1 MALRTWLV
9 LVLALE
15 AVLTLGALATF
26 LALAGWPGRSVDV
39 ALPLAGAAAVG
50 AASALF
56 LGSRVAAVLRRPLSA
71 MTAAARSAAPGERPP
86 AADGSLAVDHVRAA
100 SGDTFVEAATA
111 IKAFNEL
118 MGEVAHHLGA
128 LRAERSTLE
137 SVLTHMSDALLIL
150 DSDGVLSLVNPP
162 AERTFGIHARQAI
175 GRRLIEVLHHF
186 DLDAL
191 VRRVEREQIAVTRE
205 IEVHYP
211 KDRFLRVEATPM
223 SGRDGEFLGT
233 VVVAQDVTDLRRT
246 DLIRQEFVAN
256 VSHELRT
263 PLASLRALAET
274 LLDGALHDRDAG
286 PRFLDRIITEIDRLT
301 LLVSDLLDLSAIESG
316 SAKLE
321 RAPVSVRDLVE
332 DVVAKFRPVADPR
345 GIAVRVEAL
354 DGLPPLWGDE
364 VRLAQALANLVDNA
378 VKYTPDGGTV
388 TISGEDCGEFVAIS
402 VTDTG
407 IGIPAEHLPRIFER
421 FYRVDRSRSRALG
434 GTGLGLSIVKHI
446 ATSHEGRVEVR
457 STEGRGSSFTLLLPR
472 AADRSER
479 I

>member
-1 MALRTWLV
+1 MSLRTWLA

-15 AVLTLGALATF
+15 AALILGAFATF
-26 LALAGWPGRSVDV
+26 LVLAGWPARPVGL

-50 AASALF
+50 AAGALF
-56 LGSRVAAVLRRPLSA
+56 LGSRGASVRRRPLSA
-71 MTAAARSAAPGERPP
+71 MTAAARSAASEERPP
-86 AADGSLAVDHVRAA
+86 AGGGSLAVERVRAA
-100 SGDTFVEAATA
+100 SDDTFAEAAAA
-111 IKAFNEL
+111 IKAFNDL
-118 MGEVAHHLGA
+118 MGEVARHLGA

-150 DSDGVLSLVNPP
+150 NSDGVLSLVNPP
-162 AERTFGIHARQAI
+162 AERAFGIRARQAL

-191 VRRVEREQIAVTRE
+191 VRRVERERIAVTRE

-211 KDRFLRVEATPM
+211 EDRFLRVEATPM
-223 SGRDGEFLGT
+223 SGRDGELLGT

-274 LLDGALHDRDAG
+274 LLDAALHDREAA
-286 PRFLDRIITEIDRLT
+286 PRFLSQIIAEIDRLT

-321 RAPVSVRDLVE
+321 MVSVPVSEMVE
-332 DVVAKFRPVADPR
+332 DVVDKLRPAADR
-345 GIAVRVEAL
+345 KRLTLRVEGI
-354 DGLPPLWGDE
+354 DSLPPLRGDQ
-364 VRLAQALANLVDNA
+364 VRLEQALANLVDNA
-378 VKYTPDGGTV
+378 VKYTPDGGTITV
-388 TISGEDCGEFVAIS
+388 SGEDRGELIAIS

-407 IGIPAEHLPRIFER
+407 IGIHAEHLLRIFER

-446 ATSHEGRVEVR
+446 ATSHGGRVEVQ

-472 AADRSER
+472 VPDGS
-479 I
+479 

>member
-1 MALRTWLV
+1 MALRTWLA

-15 AVLTLGALATF
+15 AALTLGALVTF
-26 LALAGWPGRSVDV
+26 LALAGWPARPVGV

-50 AASALF
+50 AAGALF
-56 LGSRVAAVLRRPLSA
+56 LGSRAASVLRRPLSA
-71 MTAAARSAAPGERPP
+71 MTAAARAAASGERPP
-86 AADGSLAVDHVRAA
+86 AADGSLAVEHVRAA
-100 SGDTFVEAATA
+100 SDDTFAEAASA
-111 IKAFNEL
+111 IKAFNDL
-118 MGEVAHHLGA
+118 MGEVARHLSA
-128 LRAERSTLE
+128 LRTERSTLE

-162 AERTFGIHARQAI
+162 AERAFGIRARQAI

-191 VRRVEREQIAVTRE
+191 VRRVERERIAVTRE

-211 KDRFLRVEATPM
+211 EDRFLRVEATPM
-223 SGRDGEFLGT
+223 SARDGKFLGT

-274 LLDGALHDRDAG
+274 LLDAALHDREAA
-286 PRFLDRIITEIDRLT
+286 PRFLSQIIAEIDRLT

-321 RAPVSVRDLVE
+321 MVPVPVSEMVE
-332 DVVAKFRPVADPR
+332 DVVAKFRPVADR
-345 GIAVRVEAL
+345 RSIALRVEGI
-354 DGLPPLWGDE
+354 DSLPPLRGDQ
-364 VRLAQALANLVDNA
+364 VRLEQALANLVDNA
-378 VKYTPDGGTV
+378 VKYTPDGGTITV
-388 TISGEDCGEFVAIS
+388 SGGDRGELIAIS

-407 IGIPAEHLPRIFER
+407 IGIPAEHLLRIFER

-446 ATSHEGRVEVR
+446 ATSHGGRVEVQ

-472 AADRSER
+472 APDGS
-479 I
+479 